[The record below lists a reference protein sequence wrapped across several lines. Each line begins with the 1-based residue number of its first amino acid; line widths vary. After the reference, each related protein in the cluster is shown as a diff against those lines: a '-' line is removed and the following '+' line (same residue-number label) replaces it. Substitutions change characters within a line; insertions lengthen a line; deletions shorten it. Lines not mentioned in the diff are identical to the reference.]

1 MKRKQIA
8 IGLVAVL
15 VLGAGGWFA
24 WSKKAKKANTDVTYV
39 QQPVKRQTLRV
50 TVSGTGPAAATNAV
64 VLKTNQS
71 GTVTQALVQDGA
83 QVKAG
88 QVLFTMENDQ
98 VVAALQQAE
107 ADLTTATLN
116 LNQKLRP
123 ADTTVKAQQNKVES
137 AELTLTQ
144 REQERAG
151 LQLTAPA
158 SGVITSVATTV
169 GSDVQANAQLLT
181 IYDDQT
187 PSFVAQVPQD
197 AAVGLK
203 PGAKADVTIPGF
215 GTRFGT
221 VRSLVGNGQGGTGGK
236 ATVSVAIDLP
246 PTEGLRPGM
255 SGTVQI
261 DSKDL
266 AFQVTGTGTVQDD
279 SVQVRSQTA
288 GSVAQITVQE
298 GARIAAGDLLITL
311 TNPQVELSY
320 KQAANDLA
328 TQRES
333 LATLI
338 TPESDPDGSIRQL
351 QAKVATAQRTLDDK
365 KTAVDDLT
373 LKAPIDGKVSSF
385 TVKVGD
391 KLDAKAQVGKVADYN
406 AMEMKISVDE
416 LDIAKMQVGQPVT
429 ISFDALP
436 GKKYEGKVA
445 KVALEGTVKNDIA
458 TFDVTVQI
466 SNSAGILAGM
476 NGSAEI
482 AIAQRENVLTVPAQA
497 VRTTGGKS
505 IVQILQDGKATPVE
519 VQVGLR
525 TTADVEIL
533 SGLTEGQQVITTTV
547 RPQSGLQIPGLGGG
561 NNANRNQGF
570 PGGGANGPTGPV
582 RVQSGGGRN

>member
-8 IGLVAVL
+8 IVLVAVL
-15 VLGAGGWFA
+15 VLGAGGWSL
-24 WSKKAKKANTDVTYV
+24 WSKRAARATTDVTYV

-64 VLKTNQS
+64 VMKTNQS
-71 GTVTQALVQDGA
+71 GTVAQVLVQDGE

-88 QVLFTMENDQ
+88 QVLFTLENPQ

-107 ADLTTATLN
+107 ADLVTATQN

-137 AELTLTQ
+137 AELTLRQ
-144 REQERAG
+144 RTEERAG
-151 LQLTAPA
+151 LSVTAPA
-158 SGVITSVATTV
+158 SGVITQVAATV
-169 GSDVQANAQLLT
+169 GSDVQSGAQLLA

-197 AAVGLK
+197 AAAGLRA
-203 PGAKADVTIPGF
+203 GTEANVTIPGF
-215 GTRFGT
+215 GTRFGK
-221 VRSLVGNGQGGTGGK
+221 VRSLTGNGQGGTGGK
-236 ATVSVAIDLP
+236 ATVSVVIDLP
-246 PTEGLRPGM
+246 ATEGLRPGM
-255 SGTVQI
+255 SGTVVI
-261 DSKDL
+261 NAPHL
-266 AFQVTGTGTVQDD
+266 AFQVTGSGTVQDD

-288 GSVAQITVQE
+288 GQVTQVAATE
-298 GARIAAGDLLITL
+298 GARVGAGDLLITL

-320 KQAANDLA
+320 KQAEADLA
-328 TQRES
+328 IQRES
-333 LATLI
+333 LTALI

-351 QAKVATAQRTLDDK
+351 ELKVASAQRTLEEK
-365 KTAVDDLT
+365 RTAVDELT
-373 LKAPIDGKVSSF
+373 VKAPIDGKLSGF

-391 KLDAKAQVGKVADYN
+391 KLDAKAQVGKVADYG

-416 LDIAKMQVGQPVT
+416 LDVAKMQAGQPVT
-429 ISFDALP
+429 ITFDALP
-436 GKKYEGKVA
+436 GKRYEGKVA
-445 KVALEGTVKNDIA
+445 KVALEGTVRNDIA

-466 SNSAGILAGM
+466 QNPAGLLAGM

-497 VRTTGGKS
+497 VRTIGGRS
-505 IVQILQDGKATPVE
+505 IVQVLEDGKAAQIE

-525 TTADVEIL
+525 TTTDVEIV

-547 RPQSGLQIPGLGGG
+547 RAQSGLQIPGLGGG
-561 NNANRNQGF
+561 QNRQQNVPAGGNAG
-570 PGGGANGPTGPV
+570 GPTI
-582 RVQSGGGRN
+582 RTQAGGRN